1 MSAILYMIVFAGLVT
16 IGVMVAGGI
25 AMARGGSFD
34 EHYSASLME
43 ARVITQAIAVGLII
57 VALLFW
63 A

>member
-1 MSAILYMIVFAGLVT
+1 MSAIFYMIVFAGLVT
-16 IGVMVAGGI
+16 IGVMVAGGV

-34 EHYSASLME
+34 DNYSASLME